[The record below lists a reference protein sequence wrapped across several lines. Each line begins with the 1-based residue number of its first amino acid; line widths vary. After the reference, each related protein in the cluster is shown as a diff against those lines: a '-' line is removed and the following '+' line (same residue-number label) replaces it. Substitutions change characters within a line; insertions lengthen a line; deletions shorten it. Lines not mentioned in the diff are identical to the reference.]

1 MPNTFKNKMATGTGT
16 AASTDMLV
24 YSVPASTTIVIVGLT
39 FANISTSQITVSA
52 KLGTSQGTGHLI
64 KNIPIPVGSS
74 FEYMGGNKV
83 VMETGNTLVV
93 QSDTANSLD
102 AVLSIMEIT

>member
-1 MPNTFKNKMATGTGT
+1 MPNTFKSKMATGTGT

-24 YSVPASTTIVIVGLT
+24 YSVPASTTTVIVGLT
-39 FANISTSQITVSA
+39 FANIGASQITASA
-52 KLGTSQGTGHLI
+52 KLGTSQGTAHLI

-74 FEYMGGNKV
+74 FEFMGGNKI

-102 AVLSIMEIT
+102 TVLSIMEIT

>member
-24 YSVPASTTIVIVGLT
+24 YSVPASTTTVIVGLT

-83 VMETGNTLVV
+83 VMEATDNITVTATGAADV
-93 QSDTANSLD
+93 A
-102 AVLSIMEIT
+102 LSILEIT

>member
-1 MPNTFKNKMATGTGT
+1 MATGTGG
-16 AASTDMLV
+16 AASTDLLV
-24 YSVPASTTIVIVGLT
+24 YSVPESTPTVIVGLT
-39 FANISTSQITVSA
+39 FANIGASQITASA
-52 KLGTSQGTGHLI
+52 KLGTSQGTAHLI

-74 FEYMGGNKV
+74 FEFMGGNKI

-102 AVLSIMEIT
+102 TVLSIMEIT